1 MNNEST
7 HPHADKQGHSSDDAL
22 ANAFVDE
29 APKAVQPVL
38 QSMAADPRPH
48 ELSGLDESLAQYR
61 ATFITAS
68 PRARWRRRVAPMVG
82 AAVLF
87 ALGGTAA
94 AAYTGAL
101 PTGLQSVAHNVIGA
115 PAAPARTVLPLDDPA
130 PSVSPTAP
138 TSSSPSGSVT
148 TGTPVGPD
156 ASGPA
161 AYGLCTAWTAHQANG
176 TTPDENSVAF
186 KNLATA
192 AGGADKIAAY
202 CATVIEAKGKGSTT
216 SPTALPTQTE
226 AGHTTG
232 KPTAM
237 PTPANTDHA
246 NGKPSTLPTK
256 KTTG

>member
-7 HPHADKQGHSSDDAL
+7 HPHADKQGRSGDDAL

-101 PTGLQSVAHNVIGA
+101 PDGLQSVAHQVIGA
-115 PAAPARTVLPLDDPA
+115 PAAPTRTVLPREDPT
-130 PSVSPTAP
+130 PSGTPTAT
-138 TSSSPSGSVT
+138 TSASGSASVL
-148 TGTPVGPD
+148 TPVGPD

-202 CATVIEAKGKGSTT
+202 CTTVLEAKTGESGKPST
-216 SPTALPTQTE
+216 LPTQATE
-226 AGHTTG
+226 HPNG

-237 PTPANTDHA
+237 PTQANTDHA